1 MKMCVSGGKERETE
15 LDMEKE
21 AKEGQKVRG
30 GGEEA
35 GVRDRDTEKGPES
48 RDAICTQ
55 YAICRLPALG

>member
-35 GVRDRDTEKGPES
+35 GDQK
-48 RDAICTQ
+48 AIYIMLMPGLSPLSTLMINIPCQ
-55 YAICRLPALG
+55 